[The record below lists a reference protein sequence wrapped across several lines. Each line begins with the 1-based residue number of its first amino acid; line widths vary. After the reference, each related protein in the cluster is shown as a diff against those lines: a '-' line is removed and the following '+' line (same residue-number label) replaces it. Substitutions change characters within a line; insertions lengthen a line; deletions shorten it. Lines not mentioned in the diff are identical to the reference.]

1 MEEKLINQA
10 YEIAKERYANIG
22 IDTDK
27 VLEAM
32 QNFHLSLH
40 CWQADDVTGFEKL
53 ATSLSGGIQVTGNYP
68 GKARNIDELRQDI
81 IKAKSLIPGTH
92 RLNLHEIYG
101 DFKGQAV
108 DRDEVTPEHFRSWM
122 DWGKENNMK
131 RKIRGLFFSI
141 GIAGSLILGGC
152 GKEEKEP
159 VTITMIHAWGG
170 TGEDHVAMRDI
181 YDGFQ
186 KENPD
191 IEVQLISMPGRKE
204 MLRKVEDMIMVGD
217 MPDVITF
224 SGMGQ
229 NTTYDFIV
237 ENDMALDIMP
247 YVKKDEEFASNISQT
262 NLNYWTTEEGELF
275 TVSDVLSLSG
285 GYWYNEDILH
295 AAGVRE
301 IPRTWDAFRGMCY
314 KIWKWS
320 ERENN
325 EIASLQTSPEG
336 YLYFMDHMLLE
347 EGTEKDRND
356 VGTISEVLKRLQEI
370 YVYSTSENAEYSYLD
385 ETRLFNEGKLAI
397 YVNGVWGASMISEN
411 INAKYA
417 LLPTTSG
424 KKLSCESACFGYV
437 LGKSG
442 NEQKEEASI
451 RFLKY
456 MLSKKVQTRILEET
470 EQIPANKQVVLDS
483 YEKEMPRLFQ
493 AASLV
498 LSAEDKIEVPD
509 NLWTY
514 EQKAYFTENIF
525 RELTGKISPE
535 AFTRQLG
542 EMKIDK

>member
-1 MEEKLINQA
+1 
-10 YEIAKERYANIG
+10 
-22 IDTDK
+22 
-27 VLEAM
+27 
-32 QNFHLSLH
+32 
-40 CWQADDVTGFEKL
+40 
-53 ATSLSGGIQVTGNYP
+53 
-68 GKARNIDELRQDI
+68 
-81 IKAKSLIPGTH
+81 
-92 RLNLHEIYG
+92 
-101 DFKGQAV
+101 
-108 DRDEVTPEHFRSWM
+108 
-122 DWGKENNMK
+122 MK
-131 RKIRGLFFSI
+131 RKIRALFFCI
-141 GIAGSLILGGC
+141 GIAGSLFLGGC

-159 VTITMIHAWGG
+159 VTITIIHAWGG

-237 ENDMALDIMP
+237 ENNMALDIMP
-247 YVKKDEEFASNISQT
+247 YVKKDKEFASDISQT
-262 NLNYWTTEEGELF
+262 NLNYWTTEEGKLF

-285 GYWYNEDILH
+285 GYWYNEDILN

-320 ERENN
+320 EREKN
-325 EIASLQTSPEG
+325 EIASIQTSPEG

-347 EGTEKDRND
+347 DCTEKSRNNT
-356 VGTISEVLKRLQEI
+356 GKIPEVLKRLQEI
-370 YVYSTSENAEYSYLD
+370 YAYSTSENAEYSYLD

-397 YVNGVWGASMISEN
+397 YVNGVWGASLISEN
-411 INAKYA
+411 INARYA
-417 LLPTTSG
+417 LLPTTSR

-470 EQIPANKQVVLDS
+470 EQIPANKQVALDS
-483 YEKEMPRLFQ
+483 YEQEMPRLFQ

>member
-1 MEEKLINQA
+1 
-10 YEIAKERYANIG
+10 
-22 IDTDK
+22 
-27 VLEAM
+27 
-32 QNFHLSLH
+32 
-40 CWQADDVTGFEKL
+40 
-53 ATSLSGGIQVTGNYP
+53 
-68 GKARNIDELRQDI
+68 
-81 IKAKSLIPGTH
+81 
-92 RLNLHEIYG
+92 
-101 DFKGQAV
+101 
-108 DRDEVTPEHFRSWM
+108 
-122 DWGKENNMK
+122 
-131 RKIRGLFFSI
+131 
-141 GIAGSLILGGC
+141 
-152 GKEEKEP
+152 
-159 VTITMIHAWGG
+159 
-170 TGEDHVAMRDI
+170 
-181 YDGFQ
+181 
-186 KENPD
+186 
-191 IEVQLISMPGRKE
+191 

-411 INAKYA
+411 INARYA
-417 LLPTTSG
+417 LLPTFSQDAV
-424 KKLSCESACFGYV
+424 SCESACLGYV
-437 LGKSG
+437 LGNSQ
-442 NEQKEEASI
+442 NEQKENASVD
-451 RFLKY
+451 FLKY
-456 MLSKKVQTRILEET
+456 MLSEKVQKRILEET
-470 EQIPANKQVVLDS
+470 EQIPANEHVVLDA
-483 YEKEMPRLFQ
+483 YKEAMPRLYQ

-498 LSAEDKIEVPD
+498 LEADRKIEVPD
-509 NLWTY
+509 NLWPAD
-514 EQKAYFTENIF
+514 QKAYFTGNIF
-525 RELTGKISPE
+525 RVLTGAMTPENFQKRLGKIQTTENNS
-535 AFTRQLG
+535 Q
-542 EMKIDK
+542 K

>member
-1 MEEKLINQA
+1 
-10 YEIAKERYANIG
+10 
-22 IDTDK
+22 
-27 VLEAM
+27 
-32 QNFHLSLH
+32 
-40 CWQADDVTGFEKL
+40 
-53 ATSLSGGIQVTGNYP
+53 
-68 GKARNIDELRQDI
+68 
-81 IKAKSLIPGTH
+81 
-92 RLNLHEIYG
+92 
-101 DFKGQAV
+101 
-108 DRDEVTPEHFRSWM
+108 
-122 DWGKENNMK
+122 
-131 RKIRGLFFSI
+131 
-141 GIAGSLILGGC
+141 
-152 GKEEKEP
+152 
-159 VTITMIHAWGG
+159 
-170 TGEDHVAMRDI
+170 
-181 YDGFQ
+181 
-186 KENPD
+186 
-191 IEVQLISMPGRKE
+191 

-237 ENDMALDIMP
+237 ENNMALDIMP
-247 YVKKDEEFASNISQT
+247 YVKKDEEFASDISQT
-262 NLNYWTTEEGELF
+262 NLNYWTTEEGKLF

-285 GYWYNEDILH
+285 GYWYNEDILN

-320 ERENN
+320 EREKN

-397 YVNGVWGASMISEN
+397 YVNGVWGASLISEN

-424 KKLSCESACFGYV
+424 KHLSCESACFGYV

>member
-1 MEEKLINQA
+1 
-10 YEIAKERYANIG
+10 
-22 IDTDK
+22 
-27 VLEAM
+27 
-32 QNFHLSLH
+32 
-40 CWQADDVTGFEKL
+40 
-53 ATSLSGGIQVTGNYP
+53 
-68 GKARNIDELRQDI
+68 
-81 IKAKSLIPGTH
+81 
-92 RLNLHEIYG
+92 
-101 DFKGQAV
+101 
-108 DRDEVTPEHFRSWM
+108 
-122 DWGKENNMK
+122 MK
-131 RKIRGLFFSI
+131 RKIRALFFRI
-141 GIAGSLILGGC
+141 GIAGSLLLGGC

-237 ENDMALDIMP
+237 ENNMALDIMP
-247 YVKKDEEFASNISQT
+247 YVKKDEEFASDISQT
-262 NLNYWTTEEGELF
+262 NLKYWTTEEGKLF
-275 TVSDVLSLSG
+275 TVSDVLYLSG
-285 GYWYNEDILH
+285 GYWYNEDILN

-320 ERENN
+320 EREKN

-347 EGTEKDRND
+347 DCTEKSRNNT
-356 VGTISEVLKRLQEI
+356 GKIPEVLKRLQEI
-370 YVYSTSENAEYSYLD
+370 YAYSTSENAEYSYLD

-470 EQIPANKQVVLDS
+470 EQIPANKQVALDS

>member
-1 MEEKLINQA
+1 
-10 YEIAKERYANIG
+10 
-22 IDTDK
+22 
-27 VLEAM
+27 
-32 QNFHLSLH
+32 
-40 CWQADDVTGFEKL
+40 
-53 ATSLSGGIQVTGNYP
+53 
-68 GKARNIDELRQDI
+68 
-81 IKAKSLIPGTH
+81 
-92 RLNLHEIYG
+92 
-101 DFKGQAV
+101 
-108 DRDEVTPEHFRSWM
+108 
-122 DWGKENNMK
+122 MK

-262 NLNYWTTEEGELF
+262 
-275 TVSDVLSLSG
+275 
-285 GYWYNEDILH
+285 
-295 AAGVRE
+295 AGVRE

>member
-1 MEEKLINQA
+1 
-10 YEIAKERYANIG
+10 
-22 IDTDK
+22 
-27 VLEAM
+27 
-32 QNFHLSLH
+32 
-40 CWQADDVTGFEKL
+40 
-53 ATSLSGGIQVTGNYP
+53 
-68 GKARNIDELRQDI
+68 
-81 IKAKSLIPGTH
+81 
-92 RLNLHEIYG
+92 
-101 DFKGQAV
+101 
-108 DRDEVTPEHFRSWM
+108 
-122 DWGKENNMK
+122 MK

-301 IPRTWDAFRGMCY
+301 IPRTWDAFR
-314 KIWKWS
+314 
-320 ERENN
+320 
-325 EIASLQTSPEG
+325 
-336 YLYFMDHMLLE
+336 
-347 EGTEKDRND
+347 D

>member
-1 MEEKLINQA
+1 MKKTTKQLI
-10 YEIAKERYANIG
+10 
-22 IDTDK
+22 
-27 VLEAM
+27 VLM
-32 QNFHLSLH
+32 
-40 CWQADDVTGFEKL
+40 
-53 ATSLSGGIQVTGNYP
+53 
-68 GKARNIDELRQDI
+68 
-81 IKAKSLIPGTH
+81 
-92 RLNLHEIYG
+92 
-101 DFKGQAV
+101 
-108 DRDEVTPEHFRSWM
+108 
-122 DWGKENNMK
+122 
-131 RKIRGLFFSI
+131 
-141 GIAGSLILGGC
+141 LILGVGCILEGC
-152 GKEEKEP
+152 GKESNHS
-159 VTITMIHAWGG
+159 VTITLIHAWGG
-170 TGEDHVAMRDI
+170 TEEDHVAMREI
-181 YDGFQ
+181 YEEFQ
-186 KENPD
+186 EENPD
-191 IEVQLISMPGRKE
+191 INLQMISMPTRE
-204 MLRKVEDMIMVGD
+204 DMMRKVEDMIMVGKI
-217 MPDVITF
+217 PDIVSF
-224 SGMGQ
+224 SGIGE
-229 NTTYDFIV
+229 NSIYDFMI
-237 ENDMALDIMP
+237 ENNMALDIYP
-247 YVKKDEEFASNISQT
+247 YMQQDQELADSISEVNKQ
-262 NLNYWTTEEGELF
+262 YWSTENGELYS
-275 TVSDVLSLSG
+275 VADVLILSG

-356 VGTISEVLKRLQEI
+356 IGTISEVLKRLQEI

-424 KKLSCESACFGYV
+424 KNLSCESACFGYV

-525 RELTGKISPE
+525 RELTGKISTE